1 MATVADL
8 IAALT
13 LSEIFLEI
21 LPKSDF
27 PGLISRISTLAED
40 NCESVEFESPPLTL
54 KLVRQVSWC
63 AVSLMAKTS

>member
-1 MATVADL
+1 MATAADL

-13 LSEIFLEI
+13 LSKIFLEI

-40 NCESVEFESPPLTL
+40 NCESVEFESPHSHLNWL
-54 KLVRQVSWC
+54 DKCLGVQC
-63 AVSLMAKTS
+63 H

>member
-13 LSEIFLEI
+13 LSKIFLEI

-40 NCESVEFESPPLTL
+40 NCESVEYEPPPKNKKIL
-54 KLVRQVSWC
+54 KVRQ
-63 AVSLMAKTS
+63 ALGTSKVV

>member
-13 LSEIFLEI
+13 LSKIFLEI

-27 PGLISRISTLAED
+27 PGLINSISILAED
-40 NCESVEFESPPLTL
+40 NCESVEFEFPPLTL

>member
-1 MATVADL
+1 MDTVADL

-13 LSEIFLEI
+13 LSEIFLET

-40 NCESVEFESPPLTL
+40 NCESVEFESPPRTL
-54 KLVRQVSWC
+54 KQGRQESWC

>member
-8 IAALT
+8 AALT
-13 LSEIFLEI
+13 LSKI

-40 NCESVEFESPPLTL
+40 NCESVEFESPHSHSHLNWL
-54 KLVRQVSWC
+54 DK
-63 AVSLMAKTS
+63 SLGVQCH